1 MKHFNYET
9 AINQLGLDKKQIVNK
24 NLNLDK
30 MPEFANLTNFKKLF
44 LPYVKI
50 ICDSREQDR
59 WLEDYAKYYGIQ
71 TISAKKGNER
81 ENLKEGD
88 YTFVVDF
95 GNQTFDFTGI
105 VSYERKGNISEFY
118 RNCQQDRKRVKREFD
133 RFGAKQYEKVVLM
146 LQFGEQ
152 LTDLINLKF
161 YYYEKGEDGKPKQ
174 VSKNTHHTMFST
186 VMSWK
191 QPNNNNFDIIQ
202 SANKTKLFW
211 LMLLDMYYFFRN
223 YLREEC
229 IAQDLIEV
237 VE

>member
-1 MKHFNYET
+1 MKTFNYET

-50 ICDSREQDR
+50 VCDSREQDR
-59 WLEDYAKYYGIQ
+59 WLEDYAKYYGIE

-95 GNQTFDFTGI
+95 GNQTYDFTGL

-118 RNCQQDRKRVKREFD
+118 KNCQQDRKRVKREFN
-133 RFGAKQYEKVVLM
+133 RFGSKQYEKVVLM

-174 VSKNTHHTMFST
+174 VTKNTHHTMFST

-202 SANKTKLFW
+202 SSNKAKLFW

-229 IAQDLIEV
+229 IAKDLIKV